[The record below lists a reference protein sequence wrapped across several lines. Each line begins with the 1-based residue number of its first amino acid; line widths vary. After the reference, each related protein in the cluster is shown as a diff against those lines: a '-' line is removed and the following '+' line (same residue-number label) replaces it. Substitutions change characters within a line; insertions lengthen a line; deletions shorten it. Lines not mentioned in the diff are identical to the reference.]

1 MQRHRHALIQVTY
14 ELPGWTESTVGATSS
29 VNLPANA
36 IAYIKRIEE
45 LTGVPVDIIS
55 TGPDRNE
62 TIILVNPF
70 AE

>member
-1 MQRHRHALIQVTY
+1 M
-14 ELPGWTESTVGATSS
+14 SF
-29 VNLPANA
+29 NLANA

-45 LTGVPVDIIS
+45 ITGVPVDIIS

-70 AE
+70 EE